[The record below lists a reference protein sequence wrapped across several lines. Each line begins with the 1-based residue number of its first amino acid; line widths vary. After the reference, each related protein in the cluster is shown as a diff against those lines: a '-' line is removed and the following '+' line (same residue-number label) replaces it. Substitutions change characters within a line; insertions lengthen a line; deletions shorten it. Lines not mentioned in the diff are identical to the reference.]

1 METKETQ
8 MPSTWSNDMIW
19 WHVYPLGFT
28 GAERSLADAGP
39 DPVPRLAQLEEW
51 LDYAVALGA
60 NGLLLGP
67 IFRSAT
73 HGYDTLDHFQIDPRL
88 GTTDTFS
95 HLVAA
100 CRSRGIRVALDGV
113 FNHVSRD
120 NEIVRRAIAGGQ
132 DSDDGRWI
140 TWVDG
145 YPRYFEGHE
154 ALVELN
160 LTEPAVIRHVIS
172 VVSHWTDMGADAWRF
187 DAAYAPGPDA
197 WRPITEAIT
206 FLHPGTWM
214 LAEVIHGDYADFV
227 KRSGM
232 HAVTQYELWKGIW
245 SAISTKNFW
254 ELAHALGRHKAMLE
268 HFVPYTFVGNH
279 DTTRIASQFSDE
291 RDLQHAVAL
300 LALLPGI
307 PAVYSGDEQAFTG
320 VKTES
325 SYGDDAIRPPFP
337 THPYDLLP
345 FGRSVYDLHQRLL
358 GLRRRHRWLW
368 TATVTTRELED
379 QFVIVELTGSE
390 GERLDLALNLSEE
403 PRSLPP
409 GTMLEASDHL
419 APDIPPHG
427 WAVVEP

>member
-1 METKETQ
+1 
-8 MPSTWSNDMIW
+8 MPSAWSTDMIW

-51 LDYAVALGA
+51 LDYAVTLGM

-67 IFRSAT
+67 IFTSAS

-100 CRSRGIRVALDGV
+100 CRSKGIRVALDGV

-120 NEIVRRAIAGGQ
+120 NEIVQRAIAGGP
-132 DSDDGRWI
+132 DSPEGHWI

-145 YPRYFEGHE
+145 YPRCFEGHE

-160 LTEPAVIRHVIS
+160 LAEPAVIRHVIS

-197 WRPITEAIT
+197 WRPITDAIT

-232 HAVTQYELWKGIW
+232 HSVTQYELWKAIW
-245 SAISTKNFW
+245 SSLATKNFW
-254 ELAHALGRHKAMLE
+254 ELAHALGRHRAMLE
-268 HFVPYTFVGNH
+268 QFVPYTFVGNH
-279 DTTRIASQFSDE
+279 DTTRIASQFSDQRHLE
-291 RDLQHAVAL
+291 HAVAL

-325 SYGDDAIRPPFP
+325 FFGDDAIRPQFP
-337 THPYDLLP
+337 EHPYDLLP
-345 FGRSVYDLHQRLL
+345 FGRGVYDLHQRLL

-368 TATVTTRELED
+368 TAIVTTRDLENE
-379 QFVIVELTGSE
+379 FVIVELTGSG
-390 GERLDLALNLSEE
+390 GERLDLALNLCEE
-403 PRSLPP
+403 PRPLPP
-409 GTMLEASDHL
+409 GTVLEASEHL
-419 APDIPPHG
+419 SPNIPPHG
-427 WAVVEP
+427 WAVVEPS

>member
-1 METKETQ
+1 
-8 MPSTWSNDMIW
+8 MPSPWSTDMIW

-28 GAERSLADAGP
+28 GAERSLSDAGP
-39 DPVPRLAQLEEW
+39 DPVPRLAQLEQW
-51 LDYAVALGA
+51 LDYVVTLGA

-120 NEIVRRAIAGGQ
+120 SEIVQRAIAGGP
-132 DSDDGRWI
+132 DSPEGHWI
-140 TWVDG
+140 MWVDG
-145 YPRYFEGHE
+145 SPRCFEGHE

-160 LTEPAVIRHVIS
+160 LAQPAVIRHIIS

-197 WRPITEAIT
+197 WRPITDAIT
-206 FLHPGTWM
+206 FIHPGTWM
-214 LAEVIHGDYADFV
+214 FGEVIHGDYADFV

-232 HAVTQYELWKGIW
+232 HTVTQYELWKAIW
-245 SAISTKNFW
+245 SSIATKNFW
-254 ELAHALGRHKAMLE
+254 ELAHALGRHKAMVE
-268 HFVPYTFVGNH
+268 HFVPFTFIGNH
-279 DTTRIASQFSDE
+279 DTTRIASQFEDQRHLE
-291 RDLQHAVAL
+291 HAVAL

-307 PAVYSGDEQAFTG
+307 PSVYSGDEQAFTG

-325 SYGDDAIRPPFP
+325 FFGDDAIRPQFP
-337 THPYDLLP
+337 AHPYDLLP
-345 FGRSVYDLHQRLL
+345 FGRSIHDLHQRLL

-368 TATVTTRELED
+368 TATVTTRELENE
-379 QFVIVELTGSE
+379 FVIVELTGSH
-390 GERLDLALNLSEE
+390 GERLDLALSLSDE
-403 PRSLPP
+403 PRALPT
-409 GTMLEASDHL
+409 GTVLEASDQL
-419 APDIPPHG
+419 APVVPPHG